1 MANPIRLFRSPVKR
15 RDKRSL
21 WPDLRATISS
31 PVTRSIT
38 LWVLASIVVIELAIL
53 VPSLLDRRD
62 ELVAEIDARNRYAA
76 EFTLR
81 EDGFES
87 ADRLVAL
94 SDVVAVALHSPE
106 GRLLDAAG
114 ALPEMIPEPVPSSR
128 PHLDGNR
135 IISHWH
141 LMTDT
146 GPVQAIVWLRA
157 DDVGHQLLYFGLR
170 ILGLVLVIALFVT
183 AVTMAIVGSRVL
195 RPLVSITRAVREARR
210 TGRREYV
217 DPRQPGEFGELVAQ
231 YNATINEQQAA
242 EERGERLY
250 YQAMHDPLTGLPN
263 RSLFS
268 DRLNQALERSTR
280 YGEGAAIFLM
290 DLDRF
295 KLFNDTHG
303 HLAGDELL
311 CAVAERMRDTLRN
324 SDTVARIGGDEFA
337 IIEPRITP
345 ETDCEELGERLRK
358 AIKRPFTIN
367 GTNVTL
373 ATSVGVTLLPEDGT
387 DDDTLIVN
395 ADIAMYRAKHDGGD
409 RVCRFRPEMRD
420 HVVRRLTLEHALKE
434 GLTGSQFELHYQPIV
449 DLSDD
454 TVTSFEA
461 LVRWHHPEWGLIPPN
476 HFLPVVEQTGMIV
489 ELGDWILARAVADLP
504 HLQKIAPGCTRVAV
518 NVAAGQLAEVL
529 ADEMVQRALVDT
541 NLNGNNLTLE
551 ITESE
556 VLGSTES
563 TIAGL
568 QRAGDMGVTI
578 AIDDFGTGY
587 SSLAQV
593 QDLPGHILKIDR
605 RFVASLSGSQRA
617 CDLFA
622 SVVSMGHSLGM
633 QVVAEG
639 IETTEQLEIVRASGC
654 DRGQGYLLGRP
665 LPLSTL
671 LKQV

>member
-1 MANPIRLFRSPVKR
+1 MTNPIRSSRSSAKGWDR
-15 RDKRSL
+15 RSL
-21 WPDLRATISS
+21 WLDLRATTSS

-38 LWVLASIVVIELAIL
+38 LWVLASIVVVELAIL
-53 VPSLLDRRD
+53 VPSMLDRRE
-62 ELVAEIDARNRYAA
+62 ELVTEVDMRNRYAA
-76 EFTLR
+76 EFVLR
-81 EDGFES
+81 EDGFEP
-87 ADRLVAL
+87 ADRLMAL
-94 SDVVAVALHSPE
+94 SDVVAVAIHSPE
-106 GRLLDAAG
+106 GRLLDAHG
-114 ALPEMIPEPVPSSR
+114 ALPDVIPEPVPSSR
-128 PHLDGNR
+128 PRLEGDL

-141 LMTDT
+141 LMTKT
-146 GPVQAIVWLRA
+146 EPVLAIVWLHA
-157 DDVGHQLLYFGLR
+157 DDVGRELLYFGLR
-170 ILGLVLVIALFVT
+170 ILGLVLIIALFVT

-195 RPLVSITRAVREARR
+195 RPLVRITRAVQEARR

-231 YNATINEQQAA
+231 YNATISEQQAA

-263 RSLFS
+263 RSLLA

-280 YGEGAAIFLM
+280 YGERAAVFLM
-290 DLDRF
+290 DMDRF
-295 KLFNDTHG
+295 KLFNDTYG
-303 HLAGDELL
+303 HLAGDDLL
-311 CAVAERMRDTLRN
+311 RAVAERVRDTLRN

-337 IIEPRITP
+337 IIEPRVTP
-345 ETDCEELGERLRK
+345 GTDCEKLGERLRK
-358 AIKRPFTIN
+358 AIKKPFTIN
-367 GTNVTL
+367 GMEVML
-373 ATSVGVTLLPEDGT
+373 AASIGVTLLPEDGT

-395 ADIAMYRAKHDGGD
+395 ADLAMYRAKHEGGD

-434 GLTGSQFELHYQPIV
+434 GLASSQFELHYQPIV
-449 DLSDD
+449 DLADD

-461 LVRWHHPEWGLIPPN
+461 LIRWRHPEWGLILPN

-489 ELGDWILARAVADLP
+489 ELGDWILARSIADLP
-504 HLQKIAPGCTRVAV
+504 SLRMIEPGCTRVAV
-518 NVAAGQLAEVL
+518 NVAAGQLATVQADDMVRGAL
-529 ADEMVQRALVDT
+529 ADTDLKGD
-541 NLNGNNLTLE
+541 NLTLE

-568 QRAGDMGVTI
+568 ERAGDMGVTI

-605 RFVASLSGSQRA
+605 RFVVPLSSSQRA
-617 CDLFA
+617 RDLFT

-639 IETTEQLEIVRASGC
+639 IETTEQLEVVRESGC

-665 LPLSTL
+665 LPLSAL
-671 LKQV
+671 LNEV